1 MLPSSF
7 VGLDILCYNFLACFL
22 KPFRSLP
29 AIAIFV
35 FYRLILPILIFLKP
49 NQQKKGKKTKQNKTN
64 RGDKQ
69 KKTRQIEQNT
79 QYILFFSQL
88 LDLKYDQNMALMHSS
103 CLATRYMISLII
115 GKYYAT
121 YVCGRS
127 SFRKHF

>member
-1 MLPSSF
+1 MLLSSF
-7 VGLDILCYNFLACFL
+7 VGLDILYYNFWACFL

-49 NQQKKGKKTKQNKTN
+49 NQQKKGKKTEQNKTEGTN
-64 RGDKQ
+64 K